1 MPKGGSG
8 GLCPCTRTG
17 SRVCKPYN
25 VGTQRTRRNSEN
37 KDAHNPQNAYS
48 VRLSETKIWSTFLSV
63 LSELKRSAQRTVRPI
78 ENYFRPLSVY
88 LLSMK

>member
-1 MPKGGSG
+1 MAFVRVLEQGLGSVSHIM
-8 GLCPCTRTG
+8 LEL
-17 SRVCKPYN
+17 N
-25 VGTQRTRRNSEN
+25 VLSEN